1 MYARLLC
8 PWNFSGKNIGLG
20 RHSFL
25 QGIFPTLET
34 QSPDSGDDGPDPPL
48 PWDLKQAGRRERPS
62 GHRGRCG
69 PTRAHG
75 GTRRSRPH
83 PLGRPQLGSGQ
94 QRQDVHEAAARAGWP
109 GQTARPVLGK
119 QQGPSRP
126 HPCPARPLLCST
138 LGAATRPPRSAHRD
152 PGATLASP
160 AHHPRGRP
168 PTAGDPPQ
176 GHSTA
181 SHTACTQ
188 PRPPRP
194 AQRSASRGRTG
205 CGQRAETRLLWA
217 QGSEGPDGKGL
228 HLALSQLTREQA
240 GGRGVGPGPGA
251 ERRVPG
257 RAEGRRARQQLP
269 PDLRW

>member
-1 MYARLLC
+1 M
-8 PWNFSGKNIGLG
+8 
-20 RHSFL
+20 
-25 QGIFPTLET
+25 
-34 QSPDSGDDGPDPPL
+34 
-48 PWDLKQAGRRERPS
+48 

-75 GTRRSRPH
+75 GTRRSWPH

-94 QRQDVHEAAARAGWP
+94 QCQDVHEAAARAGWL
-109 GQTARPVLGK
+109 GQTARPALGK
-119 QQGPSRP
+119 SRA
-126 HPCPARPLLCST
+126 PAIHARAPPVLRSALPLVQ
-138 LGAATRPPRSAHRD
+138 RPPS

-176 GHSTA
+176 GHSVA

-194 AQRSASRGRTG
+194 AQRSASRGQMG

-217 QGSEGPDGKGL
+217 QGSEVGPRQEGAAPGAQPADQRAGQGEGTWGQ
-228 HLALSQLTREQA
+228 ALERSAECQA
-240 GGRGVGPGPGA
+240 G
-251 ERRVPG
+251 
-257 RAEGRRARQQLP
+257 AEGSLARQQLP
-269 PDLRW
+269 PDLRWWVARPASGSVPRPGRALREGHAVTPGSHLRSV